1 VPRYAWVTVEFEDIN
16 GKERRLRKAGGL
28 LGWAIQHEVDHLN
41 GVLFTERIRDLST
54 LRDITNERALDNQP
68 A

>member
-1 VPRYAWVTVEFEDIN
+1 
-16 GKERRLRKAGGL
+16 L

-54 LRDITNERALDNQP
+54 LRDYSKEEEPAITGVQRGASNLRPELKSA
-68 A
+68 AG